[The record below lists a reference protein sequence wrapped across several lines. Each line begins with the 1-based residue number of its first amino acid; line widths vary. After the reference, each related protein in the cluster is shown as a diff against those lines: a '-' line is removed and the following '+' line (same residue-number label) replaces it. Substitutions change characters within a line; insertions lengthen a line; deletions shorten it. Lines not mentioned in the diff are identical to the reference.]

1 MLSTGGTAVLGIA
14 FWAEAARIF
23 RPEAVGVGSAEVS
36 AMSLLA
42 GFAQLNLAS
51 AFVRYL
57 PVSGREAGRAVRF
70 GYGLALLTAAIVG
83 GAFLLLAPARSV
95 VGAGWATSLI
105 FVVSVLLWTVF
116 ALQDGVL
123 TGLSRTTVVPIENI
137 GFGAAKLALLPVMVV
152 VSARA
157 GVFFA
162 WTAPVVA
169 AVGLVTLY
177 LKRRALPDAHR
188 DLPVR
193 TSELPRGAELRSF
206 LSAEYVQSVITSA
219 AAFLLPV
226 IIESQRGSVAEA
238 HFYIP
243 WLIYISFL
251 NLLTNVSSGLV
262 VEMARKGTHA
272 TSARR
277 ALAIMAAVAVVALL
291 VCSIVPGLVLGVF
304 SPGYATSGAVGVL
317 RLVGISMPFSVLAT
331 MLASYLWVERRIWS
345 LAVVRFV
352 QAAALIGGSELLLPK
367 LGMTGVGVSLLAENA
382 VVGVLG
388 APYLWRWYRRLA
400 DAPGHGREP
409 TAA

>member
-1 MLSTGGTAVLGIA
+1 MGIA

-23 RPEAVGVGSAEVS
+23 KPEAVGVGSAEVS

-51 AFVRYL
+51 AFVRFL
-57 PVSGREAGRAVRF
+57 PVSGRDAGRAVAF
-70 GYGLALLTAAIVG
+70 GYGMALLTAAIVG
-83 GAFLLLAPARSV
+83 AAFLALAPARSV
-95 VGAGWATSLI
+95 VGVGWVAGGI
-105 FVVSVLLWTVF
+105 FLVSVLLWTIF

-137 GFGAAKLALLPVMVV
+137 GFGAAKLALLPVMVT
-152 VSARA
+152 VSART
-157 GVFFA
+157 GVFLA

-169 AVGLVTLY
+169 AVALVTLY

-188 DLPVR
+188 GAPVGA
-193 TSELPRGAELRSF
+193 SELPRGAELRSF

-243 WLIYISFL
+243 WLIYISFS

-262 VEMARKGTHA
+262 VEMARKGAHA
-272 TSARR
+272 RSARR
-277 ALAIMAAVAVVALL
+277 AAAIMAAVAVVALL
-291 VCSIVPGLVLGVF
+291 VCSVAPGVVLRVF

-317 RLVGISMPFSVLAT
+317 RLVGIAMPFSVLAT
-331 MLASYLWVERRIWS
+331 LLASYLWVERRIWS
-345 LAVVRFV
+345 LAWVRFV
-352 QAAALIGGSELLLPK
+352 QAAALIGGSELLLSR
-367 LGMTGVGVSLLAENA
+367 LGMSGVGVALLAENA

-388 APYLWRWYRRLA
+388 VPLLWRWYRRLTRGEGPGA
-400 DAPGHGREP
+400 APSV
-409 TAA
+409 AS